1 MVEFLPPSA
10 RTWKRG
16 ERERI
21 RGNGISRALVTSGF
35 NVGRCVDVSPARPV
49 ENPAPELVSVS
60 RQGPRE
66 GTTGG
71 GLVRGAT
78 QSLCRP
84 SSNLNALSTILYTD
98 SYKFQR
104 G

>member
-1 MVEFLPPSA
+1 MGVPCFKVRRSTRAEGLRAVGFLPPSA

-35 NVGRCVDVSPARPV
+35 NVGRWVDVSPARPV
-49 ENPAPELVSVS
+49 ESPAPELVSVS

-71 GLVRGAT
+71 GLLRGAH
-78 QSLCRP
+78 SVP
-84 SSNLNALSTILYTD
+84 M
-98 SYKFQR
+98 
-104 G
+104 